1 EQAVELT
8 KEGLVNVFR
17 EVIKGLK
24 LNAKEFYMSLR
35 KALTGKSEGPEL
47 IDIVTLLGPTETV
60 ARIKKALGVG

>member
-1 EQAVELT
+1 
-8 KEGLVNVFR
+8 
-17 EVIKGLK
+17 
-24 LNAKEFYMSLR
+24 MSLR